1 MPITYDI
8 TKDSLY
14 LEGMEKGLEEGLERG
29 LNEGLE
35 KSKQQMIL
43 RMLQQGILTI
53 EQIAELAEV
62 DVEFVLSL
70 RENPPTA

>member
-14 LEGMEKGLEEGLERG
+14 LEGMEKGLEK
-29 LNEGLE
+29 GLE
-35 KSKQQMIL
+35 KNKQQMIL
-43 RMLQQGILTI
+43 KALQQGILSM

-62 DVEFVLSL
+62 EVAYVLNL
-70 RENPPTA
+70 RDNPPME